1 MVADSLTGA
10 ERARLGVIAEPEP
23 EPTWRE
29 TQAKRAALVERD
41 GHLDWKGEPCAPCTY
56 CGSIFVASALRA
68 MNGAALAC
76 KRCNGERAG
85 NA

>member
-41 GHLDWKGEPCAPCTY
+41 GSWDFKGERVSGCQD
-56 CGSIFVASALRA
+56 CGAYYIASSLRLTRDNPRLLCRTCWEA
-68 MNGAALAC
+68 MRRG
-76 KRCNGERAG
+76 
-85 NA
+85 